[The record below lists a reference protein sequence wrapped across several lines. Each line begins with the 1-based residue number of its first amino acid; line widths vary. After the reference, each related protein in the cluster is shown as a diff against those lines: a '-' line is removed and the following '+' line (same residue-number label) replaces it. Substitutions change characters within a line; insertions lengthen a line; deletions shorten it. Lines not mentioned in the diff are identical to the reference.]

1 MSDSVYTYIADSGL
15 IYITPRLN
23 LKNSLQHIIE
33 DLKKETGASASPS
46 ATIEP
51 SGNRFQQ
58 NAFADKFGDSGSY
71 ENTFRD
77 FSANHNSGCKPF
89 SDGFGNTS
97 VSCPCGNTFQDFSAN
112 DKSFA
117 GELGDSGKL

>member
-1 MSDSVYTYIADSGL
+1 MIPFILTSQIPASF
-15 IYITPRLN
+15 TPESEKFAAAYHRGFE
-23 LKNSLQHIIE
+23 KR
-33 DLKKETGASASPS
+33 G
-46 ATIEP
+46 ATIGISIGHDRAFGK
-51 SGNRFQQ
+51 SGSNK